1 MGVNPMPSARP
12 ARIGQNFLT
21 DRRIARR
28 IVRAAELQPGD
39 GVLEIGPGRGAL
51 TRPLLEAEARVLA
64 VELDENLARDLSERF
79 RDNPDF
85 KLIAQDALKFD
96 PADHFSEPYK
106 LVANLPYYVATP
118 IIRRMLAASPAPTR
132 MIVMVQREVADA
144 MTAKPPRMTL
154 LSVMMQ
160 TRAAARALFA
170 VPPRA
175 FRPQPKVTSAVVRL
189 DPYDATAVR
198 VADPTAFTD
207 FAAAGFRAPRK
218 QIRNSLALGL
228 SIPPAQVQTI
238 LDAANID
245 PRRRPST
252 LTLTEWANLYNVW
265 TDHKIPSPFTG
276 EG

>member
-1 MGVNPMPSARP
+1 MPP

-21 DRRIARR
+21 DSRIARR
-28 IVRAAELQPGD
+28 IVRAADLQPGAR
-39 GVLEIGPGRGAL
+39 VLEIGPGRGAL
-51 TRPLLEAEARVLA
+51 TRPLLDAESRVLA
-64 VELDENLARDLSERF
+64 VELDENLAADLSQRF
-79 RDNPDF
+79 GDNPNF
-85 KLIAQDALKFD
+85 KLITQDALKFN

-118 IIRRMLAASPAPTR
+118 IIRRMLASSPAPAC
-132 MIVMVQREVADA
+132 MIVMVQREVAAA

-154 LSVMMQ
+154 LSVMIQ
-160 TRAAARALFA
+160 TRAAARALFT

-189 DPYDATAVR
+189 DPYDAPAVP
-198 VADPTAFTD
+198 VADPTAFID

-228 SIPPAQVQTI
+228 SAPPAAVQAL

-252 LTLTEWANLYNVW
+252 LTLTDWSNLYNVW
-265 TDHKIPSPFTG
+265 TDKKIPSPFTG